1 MFDITA
7 GKTSYLLNKMADYT
21 ALRQKVIANN
31 IANVNTPGYQRLDVS
46 FDKDLNDALES
57 DRDIRRLELGIEEA
71 RDDGGFN
78 PTRSD
83 GNTVDIDKEI
93 AEQMKNTMAYNV
105 YIEFMSKKYSI
116 LRNSMRVR

>member
-21 ALRQKVIANN
+21 ALKQKVIANN

-46 FDKDLNDALES
+46 FDNELNDVLES
-57 DRDIRRLELGIEEA
+57 DKDVRTLKLGIEEA
-71 RDDGGFN
+71 EDDGGFN
-78 PTRSD
+78 PDRSD

-93 AEQMKNTMAYNV
+93 AEQMKNTMSYNV
-105 YIEFMSKKYSI
+105 YIELMTKKYTI